1 MKWLEL
7 IESFEIK
14 NRGGEGNP
22 EVSDIIYDSRLVTRG
37 SVFVA
42 IPGFNVQGDE
52 FINGAL
58 KKGAVAVISE
68 NRQPDCTVPWIQ
80 VSGTR
85 RMLGTFA
92 GKLWNINFDAMV
104 TVGITGT
111 NGKTTTTGFYY
122 NLYKHIYGSKASWM
136 FSTVIYELGDRTE
149 DALRTTPEASDL
161 LRFIGTA
168 EEKPK
173 ALTMEVSSHALELH
187 RVEGFLFDIAVWTNL
202 SQDHLDFHGN
212 MDTYYNAK
220 KKLFQNNIKSN
231 GIAVINIDDKWGK
244 KLVAD
249 MSGIKQVTYGFSDDA
264 DLKIVSSK
272 TEWSGTEIDVTFKEK
287 QMHFRSHLAG
297 FFNVY
302 NMAALVT
309 GAASTG
315 VSEADVQK
323 CFDSTKSIPGRMER
337 VDIPAEFSVIVD
349 YAHTPDALESVLFT
363 AGKLTSERVIC
374 VFGCGGERDKV
385 KRPLMGDV
393 AAHNCDES
401 IVTTDNPRSEKPQK
415 IIDDILDGMPLDFP
429 HYVIPDRRKAIKK
442 ALQIARKGDSV
453 IIAGKG
459 HEPYQEINGVRHHF
473 DDREVVIEVYKEM
486 EPVSEKK

>member
-1 MKWLEL
+1 MKWLDFT
-7 IESFEIK
+7 ESFEIK

-22 EVSDIIYDSRLVTRG
+22 AVSDIIYDSRLITPG
-37 SVFVA
+37 SVFIA
-42 IPGFNVQGDE
+42 IPGFNVRGDE
-52 FINGAL
+52 FINDAV
-58 KKGAVAVISE
+58 KRGAVAVVSE

-80 VSGTR
+80 VPDAR

-92 GKLWNINFDAMV
+92 RKLWNIDFDTMV

-111 NGKTTTTGFYY
+111 NGKTTTIGFYH
-122 NLYKHIYGSKASWM
+122 NLYKHIYGKKASWM
-136 FSTVIYELGDRTE
+136 FSTVIYKLGDRTE

-212 MDTYYNAK
+212 MDSYYRAK
-220 KKLFQNNIKSN
+220 KKLFQNNIKGS

-244 KLVAD
+244 KLVD
-249 MSGIKQVTYGFSDDA
+249 DLSGIKQVTYGFSEDA
-264 DLKIVSSK
+264 DLRIIDSK
-272 TEWSGTEIDVTFKEK
+272 TEWSGTEIDVTFRER

-315 VSEADVQK
+315 VSEVDIQK
-323 CFDSTKSIPGRMER
+323 CFDNTKSIPGRMER
-337 VDIPAEFSVIVD
+337 VAIPAEFSVIVD
-349 YAHTPDALESVLFT
+349 YAHTPDALESVLST
-363 AGKLTSERVIC
+363 AGKLTAERVIC
-374 VFGCGGERDKV
+374 VFGCGGGRDKG

-393 AAHNCDES
+393 VAHNCDEAV
-401 IVTTDNPRSEKPQK
+401 VTTDNPRSEKPKK

-429 HYVIPDRRKAIKK
+429 HYVIPDRREAIKK

-453 IIAGKG
+453 IVAGKG

-473 DDREVVIEVYKEM
+473 DDREVVVEVYNEM

>member
-1 MKWLEL
+1 MKWLDL
-7 IESFEIK
+7 IESFEITD
-14 NRGGEGNP
+14 RGGEGNP
-22 EVSDIIYDSRLVTRG
+22 EVSDIVYDSRLAAPG
-37 SVFVA
+37 SVFMA
-42 IPGFNVQGDE
+42 IPGFNVRGEE
-52 FINGAL
+52 FINDAIQR
-58 KKGAVAVISE
+58 GAVAVISE
-68 NRQPDCTVPWIQ
+68 NRQSGCAAPWAVVPDA
-80 VSGTR
+80 R
-85 RMLGTFA
+85 RMLGIFA
-92 GKLWNINFDAMV
+92 RKLWNINFDTMV

-111 NGKTTTTGFYY
+111 NGKTTTVGFYW
-122 NLYKHIYGSKASWM
+122 NLFRHLYGTKASWM

-168 EEKPK
+168 KDKPK

-212 MDTYYNAK
+212 MDAYYTAK
-220 KKLFQNNIKSN
+220 KKLFQNNIKSD
-231 GIAVINIDDKWGK
+231 GIAVINIDDKWGR
-244 KLVAD
+244 KLAAD
-249 MSGIKQVTYGFSDDA
+249 LSGVKQVTYGFADEADA
-264 DLKIVSSK
+264 RIVDSK
-272 TEWSGTEIDVTFKEK
+272 TEWSGTEIDVSFRGR

-315 VSEADVQK
+315 ISEADIQA
-323 CFDSTKSIPGRMER
+323 CFDNTKSIPGRMER
-337 VDIPAEFSVIVD
+337 VDIPASFSVIVD
-349 YAHTPDALESVLFT
+349 YAHTPDALQSVLST
-363 AGKLTSERVIC
+363 AGKLTPERVIC
-374 VFGCGGERDKV
+374 VFGCGGGRDKG

-393 AAHNCDES
+393 VAHTCDEA
-401 IVTTDNPRSEKPQK
+401 IVTTDNPRSEDPQK
-415 IIDDILDGMPLDFP
+415 IIDEILDGMPLDFP
-429 HYVIPDRRKAIKK
+429 HHVITDRREAIKK
-442 ALQIARKGDSV
+442 ALQIARRGDSV

-473 DDREVVIEVYKEM
+473 DDREVVVEVFRGM